1 MAEVGHFLVKGR
13 VANFGFRGG
22 LEEGNS
28 TSTYLELASDLPQN
42 KGLGPVK
49 KIERKKYIIIYYI
62 TMSTLTARQE
72 KTPTLL

>member
-1 MAEVGHFLVKGR
+1 MAEVGHFSVKGR

-28 TSTYLELASDLPQN
+28 TSTYFELASDLPQN

-49 KIERKKYIIIYYI
+49 KN
-62 TMSTLTARQE
+62 
-72 KTPTLL
+72 